1 MESYSKKIGILGG
14 GQLGKMLLQ
23 AASKL
28 SLQVY
33 MMDND
38 PNCPAAL
45 CCNTFYKGDI
55 TDYQAVLDFGRHMDV
70 ITIEIENVNVEA
82 LEVLQAEGRQVFPQ
96 PEVLRIIRDKYTQK
110 KFYETSGFPTTS
122 CVAYTGIEEILQAVA
137 TKQVQIPFVQK
148 SRREGYDGK
157 GVHIVRTEDD
167 LPDLLSGETMIEEL
181 ADIDKEIAV
190 IVARNLQGQTA
201 VFPAVEMEFHPTANL
216 VEFLFSPSD
225 ISDTIESGA
234 QELAIDLANKLGIVG
249 LLAVEMFVTPDGT
262 ILINE
267 VAPRPHNSGHHTIEA
282 CDCSQYEMHLRAIL
296 GMPLLRPS
304 LLMPAVMVNLLGEE
318 GHSGPAYY
326 QGLDA
331 SVSLNGVHPHI
342 YGKRETRPFRK
353 MGHVTITGDSL
364 AAAKGKAVYIR
375 KTLKVITQNGKTTG

>member
-1 MESYSKKIGILGG
+1 
-14 GQLGKMLLQ
+14 MLLQ

-82 LEVLQAEGRQVFPQ
+82 LEVLQAEGVQVFPQ

-110 KFYETSGFPTTS
+110 KFYESSGFPTTS
-122 CVAYTGIEEILQAVA
+122 CVAYTGIEEILNAVA
-137 TKQVQIPFVQK
+137 TNHIQLPFVQK
-148 SRREGYDGK
+148 SRTEGYDGR
-157 GVHIVRTEDD
+157 GVHIVRTEND
-167 LPDLLSGETMIEEL
+167 LPELLAGDTMIEEL

-190 IVARNLQGQTA
+190 IVARNHQGQTA

-216 VEFLFSPSD
+216 VEYLFSPSD
-225 ISDTIESGA
+225 ISDSSESEA
-234 QELAIDLANKLGIVG
+234 QELAVSLANNMGIVG
-249 LLAVEMFVTPDGT
+249 LLAVEMFITPEGT

-282 CDCSQYEMHLRAIL
+282 CDCSQYDMHLRAIL
-296 GMPLLRPS
+296 GMPLLQPS
-304 LLMPAVMVNLLGEE
+304 LRMPAVMINLLGEE

-326 QGLDA
+326 EGLDA
-331 SVSLNGVHPHI
+331 SLSLNGVHPHI
-342 YGKRETRPFRK
+342 YGKSETRPFRK

-364 AAAKGKAVYIR
+364 AAAREKAVYIR
-375 KTLKVITQNGKTTG
+375 KTLKVITQNGKATG

>member
-1 MESYSKKIGILGG
+1 M
-14 GQLGKMLLQ
+14 GKMLLQ

-33 MMDND
+33 IMDND

-45 CCNTFYKGDI
+45 CCNTFCKGDI
-55 TDYQAVLDFGRHMDV
+55 TDYQAVLDFGLQMDV

-82 LEVLQAEGRQVFPQ
+82 LEVLQAEGIEVFPQ

-122 CVAYTGIEEILQAVA
+122 CVAYTGIEGILQAVA
-137 TKQVQIPFVQK
+137 ANHIQLPFVQK
-148 SRREGYDGK
+148 SRREGYDGR

-167 LPDLLSGETMIEEL
+167 LSKLLAGDTMIEEL
-181 ADIDKEIAV
+181 AEIDKEIAV
-190 IVARNLQGQTA
+190 IVARNHQGQTA

-216 VEFLFSPSD
+216 VEYLFSPSD
-225 ISDTIESGA
+225 ISDSTESEA
-234 QELAIDLANKLGIVG
+234 WELAVSLANKMGIVG

-296 GMPLLRPS
+296 GMPLLQPS
-304 LLMPAVMVNLLGEE
+304 LLMPAVMINLLGEE
-318 GHSGPAYY
+318 GHSGAAYY
-326 QGLDA
+326 DGLDT
-331 SVSLNGVHPHI
+331 SLSLNGVHPHI

-353 MGHVTITGDSL
+353 MGHVTITADTL
-364 AAAKGKAVYIR
+364 PVAKDKAVYIR
-375 KTLKVITQNGKTTG
+375 KTLKVITQNGKPTG